1 MIMSGGVRL
10 RRVTPWPYN
19 DRPSDFS
26 LPDFGLSPKDQQRLA
41 DDAWRCL
48 VKGEDDPD
56 DFVEMLLEHEFPLGE
71 LQIRTAFD
79 LALEARLAQQAQW
92 TDEETTTNLDR
103 AFEELYETG
112 VFAAQNFSCCMSC
125 GSSEIYEEA
134 EEEDDS
140 REWRGY
146 VFFHEQDTDHLLDSG
161 LLYLAY
167 GTFADEGD
175 DGEPVDDDDDLRRL
189 VETDILPVLSR
200 HGLRPEWDGDLDT
213 RILINN
219 AQWYMPLPE
228 QV

>member
-48 VKGEDDPD
+48 VKGEDD
-56 DFVEMLLEHEFPLGE
+56 
-71 LQIRTAFD
+71 
-79 LALEARLAQQAQW
+79 
-92 TDEETTTNLDR
+92 
-103 AFEELYETG
+103 
-112 VFAAQNFSCCMSC
+112 
-125 GSSEIYEEA
+125 
-134 EEEDDS
+134 
-140 REWRGY
+140 
-146 VFFHEQDTDHLLDSG
+146 
-161 LLYLAY
+161 
-167 GTFADEGD
+167 
-175 DGEPVDDDDDLRRL
+175 LRRL
-189 VETDILPVLSR
+189 VETDILPVLTR